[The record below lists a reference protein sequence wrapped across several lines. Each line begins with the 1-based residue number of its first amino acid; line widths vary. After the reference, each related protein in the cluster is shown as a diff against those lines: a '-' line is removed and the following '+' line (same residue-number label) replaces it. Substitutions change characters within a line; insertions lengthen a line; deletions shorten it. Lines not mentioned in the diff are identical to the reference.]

1 MPGFF
6 VFSGELLR
14 EAREGQNMSRER
26 LAIASDLSAS
36 AITIYENGYRSPSRA
51 ALLRIAAALQVE
63 PRALVVDDPMF
74 EVAQ

>member
-6 VFSGELLR
+6 IFSGELLR
-14 EAREGQNMSRER
+14 EAREGQHMSREQ
-26 LAIASDLSAS
+26 LAIASHLSAS
-36 AITIYENGYRSPSRA
+36 AITVYENGYRSPSRA
-51 ALLRIAAALQVE
+51 AILRLAAALGVD